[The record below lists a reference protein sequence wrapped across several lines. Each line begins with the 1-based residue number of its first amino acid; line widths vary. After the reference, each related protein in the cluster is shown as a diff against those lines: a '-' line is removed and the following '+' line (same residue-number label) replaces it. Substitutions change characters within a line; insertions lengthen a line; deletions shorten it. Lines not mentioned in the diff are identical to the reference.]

1 MKRRRE
7 SEYLLRRRA
16 ARKSDFLRYIQ
27 AEQALERLRDLRT
40 RQLFRRRRQELAEQG
55 ESSISNRLD
64 NRSIVQ
70 HIHFLFQ
77 RILRKWKSD
86 VTLYIQHAEFA
97 KKSKSHKML
106 GRIYAEALQV
116 SGNHTQFLL
125 HPTFI

>member
-1 MKRRRE
+1 M
-7 SEYLLRRRA
+7 
-16 ARKSDFLRYIQ
+16 
-27 AEQALERLRDLRT
+27 ERLRDLRT